1 MLCYFFVPRYPV
13 VSNAFIEIGV
23 HLQLDINVLGTLIY
37 FYFDQQTVEN
47 PKSFRNLKLRF
58 FC

>member
-1 MLCYFFVPRYPV
+1 MLFFVPRYPV